1 MEELLKNISREL
13 RSAWRYRW
21 YALIV
26 AWIIGPIG
34 WAVVLA
40 MPDVHEASARIYV
53 DTDSL
58 IRNVIGEIAVDADA
72 SDSLRY
78 VQERLLSRPR
88 LEQVARETDLDL
100 RAASPADLDKLI
112 TQLGKDI
119 ALAPLARPGGRGNQ
133 FEQNLYAV
141 RYRDENPVIAR
152 SVVQTLV
159 NAFQEDAL
167 QTSQSDQAE
176 ARQFLDQQ
184 IAVYE
189 ARLQEAEKNRAEF
202 NRKWIS
208 YLPGEAGN
216 YFQRLQAE
224 KTAIQEVG
232 TELRIAEDRRRL
244 PSRSRSPPA

>member
-1 MEELLKNISREL
+1 MEELLQNIKREL

-26 AWIIGPIG
+26 AWIVAPIG
-34 WAVVLA
+34 WAVVLT

-58 IRNVIGEIAVDADA
+58 IRNVIGDIAVDADA

-88 LEQVARETDLDL
+88 LEQVARETDMDL
-100 RAASPADLDKLI
+100 RADTPADLDMLV
-112 TQLGKDI
+112 TELRKDI
-119 ALAPLARPGGRGNQ
+119 VLRPMGGGRSSR
-133 FEQNLYAV
+133 FEQNLYMV
-141 RYRDENPVIAR
+141 SYRDENPVIAR
-152 SVVQTLV
+152 AVVQTLV

-176 ARQFLDQQ
+176 ARQFLDKQ
-184 IAVYE
+184 IALYE
-189 ARLQEAEKNRAEF
+189 ARLQEAERARAEF

-216 YFQRLQAE
+216 YFQRLAGREDNDPASQH
-224 KTAIQEVG
+224 
-232 TELRIAEDRRRL
+232 RIAYCRGTPPDIGGSSRRE
-244 PSRSRSPPA
+244 S